1 MLIRFSSVFSA
12 LVVCAA
18 GLVALA
24 PGTASAGPCGGR
36 VCPGGDSVDVIARGN
51 RTLPG
56 GGGGSG
62 GDVLGNAPTGPGL
75 GCPNQGNGIG
85 CAQGPPPAAG
95 ADPAPTIQIAGTAR
109 DQLNLPAPQIGTS
122 PSPRS
127 YVRMRTG
134 LWVDPA
140 NFSVLRASATDPLG
154 DQTVTATA
162 TPVNVTWKMVEGTVV
177 CQGPGTPN
185 TTQCGYTYQRSSA
198 GQPTGKYRISA
209 SITWTV
215 AWACEGAD
223 CESSGAPPLA
233 PMTMTTSA
241 DLPVLEIQTESQ
253 PG

>member
-1 MLIRFSSVFSA
+1 MLTKPSSVFSV
-12 LVVCAA
+12 LVLCAA
-18 GLVALA
+18 GAFALA
-24 PGTASAGPCGGR
+24 PGTASAGPCGGQ
-36 VCPGGDSVDVIARGN
+36 VCPGGDSVDVIAHGDQ
-51 RTLPG
+51 TIPG
-56 GGGGSG
+56 GSGASG
-62 GDVLGNAPTGPGL
+62 GDVLGNGSTGPGL
-75 GCPNQGNGIG
+75 GCPNQANGIG
-85 CAQGPPPAAG
+85 CAQGPAPAAG
-95 ADPAPTIQIAGTAR
+95 ADPTPTIQVAGMAR
-109 DQLNLPAPQIGTS
+109 DQLNLPAPEIGTS

-140 NFSVLRASATDPLG
+140 NFRVLTASAEDPTG
-154 DQTVTATA
+154 TQTVTATA
-162 TPVNVTWKMVEGTVV
+162 TPESVTWKMVEGTVV

-198 GQPTGKYRISA
+198 GQPSGMYRISA

-215 AWACEGAD
+215 AWACEGGD
-223 CESSGAPPLA
+223 CESAGGSLD

>member
-1 MLIRFSSVFSA
+1 MLTRLSSVFSV
-12 LVVCAA
+12 LVLCAA
-18 GLVALA
+18 GAVALA
-24 PGTASAGPCGGR
+24 PGIASAGPCGGQ
-36 VCPGGDSVDVIARGN
+36 VCPGGDSVDVIARGD
-51 RTLPG
+51 RTIPG
-56 GGGGSG
+56 SRGGSG
-62 GDVLGNAPTGPGL
+62 GDVLGNAPTGPGV

-85 CAQGPPPAAG
+85 CTQGPPPAAG
-95 ADPAPTIQIAGTAR
+95 ADPAPTIQVAGTAR
-109 DQLNLPAPQIGTS
+109 DQLNLPAPRIGTS

-140 NFSVLRASATDPLG
+140 NFGVVRASATDPLG
-154 DQTVTATA
+154 NQTVTATA
-162 TPVNVTWKMVEGTVV
+162 TPVNVRWNMVEGTVV

-185 TTQCGYTYQRSSA
+185 TTECGYTYQRSSA
-198 GQPTGKYRISA
+198 GQPTGHYRISA
-209 SITWTV
+209 SITWTID
-215 AWACEGAD
+215 WTCNGAD